1 MKTLPMVM
9 MTQVAELMQQNIVPK
24 CCWKTYDIKV
34 QIDIV
39 TRGTASPVCGV
50 MLDGHAIECKPIAVC
65 EFRKPSRKFGF
76 CLAAHHFNLLEIGHW
91 NILIAFLLTCDSLDD
106 PLTF

>member
-1 MKTLPMVM
+1 MKTLSMVM
-9 MTQVAELMQQNIVPK
+9 MTQVAEFMQQNIVPK

-65 EFRKPSRKFGF
+65 EFRIL
-76 CLAAHHFNLLEIGHW
+76 CLMLLLRPFSG
-91 NILIAFLLTCDSLDD
+91 
-106 PLTF
+106 